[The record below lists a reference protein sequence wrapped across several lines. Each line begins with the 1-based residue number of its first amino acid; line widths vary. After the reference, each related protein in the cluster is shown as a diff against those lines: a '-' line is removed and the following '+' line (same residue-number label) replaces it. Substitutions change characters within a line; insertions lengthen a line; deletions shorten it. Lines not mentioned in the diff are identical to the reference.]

1 MQLLSV
7 CADVAHGKCLRS
19 GAGRSGAG
27 PPQPAACSLQP
38 APLQPA
44 RMAEDGASETP
55 AAGSEEQ
62 ANPAA
67 AATAPADSAKAESAP
82 SPTRT
87 KKSKKGDG
95 ERCAAHAPLRRRRR
109 SLAATAT
116 SSLPRACRSAR
127 SGLRQRKSSR
137 KKVRC
142 NKCQRSVKPDPQ
154 QLHVCDLC
162 MRKGTYA
169 RCTAGCD
176 FDICANCYVK
186 KGGVLDKEVRARVH
200 SGQGRRLCRRGSA
213 VVKKQLKT

>member
-1 MQLLSV
+1 MDDEAQ
-7 CADVAHGKCLRS
+7 
-19 GAGRSGAG
+19 
-27 PPQPAACSLQP
+27 
-38 APLQPA
+38 
-44 RMAEDGASETP
+44 TP

-67 AATAPADSAKAESAP
+67 AAAAPADSAKAESAP

-95 ERCAAHAPLRRRRR
+95 ERCAAHAPPRRRRW

-116 SSLPRACRSAR
+116 SSLLRACRSAR

-186 KGGVLDKEVRARVH
+186 KGGVLDKEVRARVP
-200 SGQGRRLCRRGSA
+200 SGQGRRLCRRGPSQLFA
-213 VVKKQLKT
+213 VCDAGAG